1 MGRVYPGE
9 YWSRLAP
16 GMRLTRAVA
25 LTALLSLVAVPS
37 AGAQLPVG
45 EADGVRIFKK
55 RGAIVVKFTPR
66 AGQLWRRVADRRVL
80 ISCVD
85 LPADPRDRNPTFSSE
100 AGFRAPKR
108 GRTLRVRIG
117 RRTPGIDYCMVFL
130 DRRMRPR
137 IASLALTE
145 LGALYLDEAEK
156 ANALAG
162 VLYIAGRAAEGAGLE
177 GCPTHSQLLTF
188 WADQSGAPPLER
200 LARAIIPLAGPD
212 ETPPNGEIGYYGDAG
227 RAAAVVVSGLGR
239 RLFIQLE
246 PDEVQ
251 RTNVSDFIGPLGGFL
266 EFCDPSN

>member
-1 MGRVYPGE
+1 M
-9 YWSRLAP
+9 RLA
-16 GMRLTRAVA
+16 RAVA

-55 RGAIVVKFTPR
+55 RAAIVMKFTPR
-66 AGQLWRRVADRRVL
+66 ADRLWRRVAGRRLLV
-80 ISCVD
+80 SCVD
-85 LPADPRDRNPTFSSE
+85 LPADPRDRNPSFSSE

-117 RRTPGIDYCMVFL
+117 QRTPGIDYCAVFL
-130 DRRMRPR
+130 DRRMHPR
-137 IASLALTE
+137 IATLALTE
-145 LGALYLDEAEK
+145 LGAVYLDESAK
-156 ANALAG
+156 ANSLAA
-162 VLYIAGRAAEGAGLE
+162 VLYNAGRAAEEAGLE

-188 WADQSGAPPLER
+188 WAGQSGAPPLEL
-200 LARAIIPLAGPD
+200 LARAIVPLAGPD
-212 ETPPNGEIGYYGDAG
+212 ATPLNGAIGYYGDAG